1 MSGGCY
7 MSIRAHR
14 IIEIKLADV
23 PSFNLWHN
31 TKLVQFLDEESDI
44 FSFLNANG
52 TGEIEI
58 SVKVLKKAAKMAK
71 KLDIDSDT
79 INSLQEDIDFAK
91 SNRRDS
97 VIYDCF

>member
-1 MSGGCY
+1 

-14 IIEIKLADV
+14 IIEIKLAEV

-44 FSFLNANG
+44 FSFLNTSG

-58 SVKVLKKAAKMAK
+58 SVKVLKKAINSAK

-91 SNRRDS
+91 SKNNDY